1 MEHCKILID
10 EVALFP
16 QQKQFQ
22 KIISKTTIIF
32 LVLLVSFASTLAQT
46 KKIDYGNNPKA
57 GHYAMVNGIK
67 LYYETYGSG
76 EPLIMLHGNGGSIE
90 AFSNQIPFFEKYYH
104 VIAIDSRLQGKSGGS
119 PDTISYSL
127 MASDFNAL
135 LNQLHIDS
143 AYVLGWSDGGINGLL
158 MALKYPDKVKK
169 LAISGANT
177 TPDSTAFKY
186 SDILSMRNFVEHD
199 TTASK
204 TEIALNKMMLYEPNI
219 SYDSLK
225 QIHCPVLV
233 MAGDHDIIKL
243 GHTLKIYQSIPGA
256 ELCIFPNSHHNALQE
271 HSKLFNQT
279 VLTFFKNK

>member
-1 MEHCKILID
+1 
-10 EVALFP
+10 
-16 QQKQFQ
+16 
-22 KIISKTTIIF
+22 
-32 LVLLVSFASTLAQT
+32 
-46 KKIDYGNNPKA
+46 
-57 GHYAMVNGIK
+57 
-67 LYYETYGSG
+67 
-76 EPLIMLHGNGGSIE
+76 
-90 AFSNQIPFFEKYYH
+90 
-104 VIAIDSRLQGKSGGS
+104 
-119 PDTISYSL
+119 

>member
-204 TEIALNKMMLYEPNI
+204 TEIALNKMMLDEPNI

-233 MAGDHDIIKL
+233 MAGDHDIIKPDIL
-243 GHTLKIYQSIPGA
+243 
-256 ELCIFPNSHHNALQE
+256 
-271 HSKLFNQT
+271 
-279 VLTFFKNK
+279 